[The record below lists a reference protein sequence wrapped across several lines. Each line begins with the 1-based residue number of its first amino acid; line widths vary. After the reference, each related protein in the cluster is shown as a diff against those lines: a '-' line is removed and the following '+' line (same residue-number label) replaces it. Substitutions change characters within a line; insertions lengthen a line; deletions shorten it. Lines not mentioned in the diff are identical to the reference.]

1 MLNFSMYLRSWFNH
15 ILFRSVFG
23 AQKWATKQSSEFTVD
38 GEESDFETFLA
49 SASAANA
56 IARFRHDSVRFRR
69 RQDLNIDARGSC
81 GPVNSVSWQPLGAT
95 SIDMDPLV
103 VFSTIKDKELR
114 LCRVSENGK
123 NSHIEYSLK
132 TPRGMTPSV
141 IKFISESDILI
152 TNHTPNGRVAIY
164 NIGKESSNVFSSI
177 GGKLVVNPR
186 FVECN
191 SENVI
196 SIAFDNSRIL
206 NLDRRSKHFVSD
218 VTLNNACV
226 GMGWSNTDGCLH
238 LGDEKSNIYQF
249 DPRMN
254 KFKSRYQID
263 TTVSLSSFALN
274 REDLAAC
281 GSPFGTV
288 DILNVSTSTNVP
300 IVSFDRLVTEVD
312 NLVFHPIHKT
322 MLVASSADK
331 KNALRVYEC
340 ANGRTLQGWPTEN
353 EPIGRARD
361 LSFSDCGRFFAVGC
375 KSGRVQMY
383 ATVL

>member
-1 MLNFSMYLRSWFNH
+1 MYIYIYSTHSF
-15 ILFRSVFG
+15 FRSVFG
-23 AQKWATKQSSEFTVD
+23 SHKWATKQSGEFTVD
-38 GEESDFETFLA
+38 GEESDFESFLA

-81 GPVNSVSWQPLGAT
+81 GPVNSVSWQPLGKS

-103 VFSTIKDKELR
+103 VFSTIRDKELR

-123 NSHIEYSLK
+123 SSHIEYSLK

-141 IKFISESDILI
+141 VKFISESDILI

-164 NIGKESSNVFSSI
+164 NVEKESSNVFSSF

-186 FVECN
+186 FIEFN
-191 SENVI
+191 SDNVI
-196 SIAFDNSRIL
+196 SIAFDNTRIV
-206 NLDRRSKHFVSD
+206 NLDRRSKNFISD
-218 VTLNNACV
+218 LALNNPCV
-226 GMGWSNTDGCLH
+226 GMGWSHTDGCLY

-249 DPRMN
+249 DTRMG
-254 KFKSRYQID
+254 KFRSRVQLD

-274 REDLAAC
+274 RDDLAAC

-288 DILNVSTSTNVP
+288 DIVNVSASSNVP
-300 IVSFDRLVTEVD
+300 VVSFDRLVTQVD
-312 NLVFHPIHKT
+312 NMVFHPIHKT
-322 MLVASSADK
+322 MLVASSAEK

-340 ANGRTLQGWPTEN
+340 ANGRTLQGWPAEN
-353 EPIGRARD
+353 EPIGRAKD

-375 KSGRVQMY
+375 RSGRVQMY